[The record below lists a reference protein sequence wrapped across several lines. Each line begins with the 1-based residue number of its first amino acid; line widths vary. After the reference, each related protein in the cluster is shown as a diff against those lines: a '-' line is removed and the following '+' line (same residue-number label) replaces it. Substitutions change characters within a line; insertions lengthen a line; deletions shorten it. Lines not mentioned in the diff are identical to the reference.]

1 MSKLSPARKLAL
13 DVLMEAD
20 RRGMYARDV
29 LSSRASAKAI
39 DQRDSAFAARLAL
52 GVAATQGILDELL
65 DQFLDK
71 PKKVARVFAWRFVS
85 RPRDALSAYAWSRC
99 GESGR

>member
-52 GVAATQGILDELL
+52 GVAATQVFWMSCSIN
-65 DQFLDK
+65 FWIS
-71 PKKVARVFAWRFVS
+71 PKGRAARSHGAS
-85 RPRDALSAYAWSRC
+85 HLGLRDALPAYPGSRC
-99 GESGR
+99 REPGR

>member
-1 MSKLSPARKLAL
+1 
-13 DVLMEAD
+13 
-20 RRGMYARDV
+20 MYARDV

-71 PKKVARVFAWRFVS
+71 PKKVAPRVRMALRHLGL
-85 RPRDALSAYAWSRC
+85 RDALPAHAGPHCREPGC
-99 GESGR
+99 

>member
-29 LSSRASAKAI
+29 LSSRALAKSI
-39 DQRDSAFAARLAL
+39 DQRDSAFAAR
-52 GVAATQGILDELL
+52 
-65 DQFLDK
+65 
-71 PKKVARVFAWRFVS
+71 
-85 RPRDALSAYAWSRC
+85 
-99 GESGR
+99 

>member
-39 DQRDSAFAARLAL
+39 DQRDSYKETIGNRIDSR
-52 GVAATQGILDELL
+52 QGKGKHRRDYIS
-65 DQFLDK
+65 
-71 PKKVARVFAWRFVS
+71 KKFSSDVHFNP
-85 RPRDALSAYAWSRC
+85 RPP
-99 GESGR
+99 

>member
-65 DQFLDK
+65 DQFLEK
-71 PKKVARVFAWRFVS
+71 GRAARAHGAS
-85 RPRDALSAYAWSRC
+85 HLGLRDALSAHAGPRC
-99 GESGR
+99 REPGC

>member
-52 GVAATQGILDELL
+52 GVAATQGILCSHGASYLGL
-65 DQFLDK
+65 
-71 PKKVARVFAWRFVS
+71 
-85 RPRDALSAYAWSRC
+85 RDALPAYAGPRC
-99 GESGR
+99 REPGC

>member
-71 PKKVARVFAWRFVS
+71 PKKVARSHGAS
-85 RPRDALSAYAWSRC
+85 HLGLRDALSAYAGPRC
-99 GESGR
+99 REPGC

>member
-71 PKKVARVFAWRFVS
+71 PKASRRVFAWRFAS
-85 RPRDALSAYAWSRC
+85 RPSRC
-99 GESGR
+99 SICIRLAALR

>member
-39 DQRDSAFAARLAL
+39 DPVSYTHLTL
-52 GVAATQGILDELL
+52 PTIL
-65 DQFLDK
+65 
-71 PKKVARVFAWRFVS
+71 RV
-85 RPRDALSAYAWSRC
+85 
-99 GESGR
+99 

>member
-71 PKKVARVFAWRFVS
+71 PKGCAARSHGAS
-85 RPRDALSAYAWSRC
+85 YLGLRDALPAYAGPCCRK
-99 GESGR
+99 SGS

>member
-29 LSSRASAKAI
+29 LSSRASAKVLCK
-39 DQRDSAFAARLAL
+39 QGVNGSNPLFSTMPFKARRSL
-52 GVAATQGILDELL
+52 T
-65 DQFLDK
+65 
-71 PKKVARVFAWRFVS
+71 
-85 RPRDALSAYAWSRC
+85 Y
-99 GESGR
+99 

>member
-52 GVAATQGILDELL
+52 GVG
-65 DQFLDK
+65 
-71 PKKVARVFAWRFVS
+71 
-85 RPRDALSAYAWSRC
+85 
-99 GESGR
+99 

>member
-65 DQFLDK
+65 DQFWIS
-71 PKKVARVFAWRFVS
+71 PKS
-85 RPRDALSAYAWSRC
+85 RAACSHGASYFGLRDALSAYAGSCCR
-99 GESGR
+99 ESGC